1 MYIYIYI
8 YLSYKYIWTV
18 QNAERCGNGAAAM
31 LKMATQSTPPID
43 RHYIRSCACYSR
55 SGGSGGGVCPAL
67 SRAPEMFSSLLPL
80 LRACAHTHA
89 RARLATL
96 TCLRPGWTLR
106 NLMNLT
112 LDLAIINPRFI
123 IKLSL

>member
-1 MYIYIYI
+1 MDR
-8 YLSYKYIWTV
+8 SKCREMRKRSGGD
-18 QNAERCGNGAAAM
+18 AENGDS
-31 LKMATQSTPPID
+31 KHPPPSID
-43 RHYIRSCACYSR
+43 RHYIRSCACSSH
-55 SGGSGGGVCPAL
+55 SGGSGGGICPAL

-89 RARLATL
+89 RASIATL
-96 TCLRPGWTLR
+96 TRLRPGWTLR